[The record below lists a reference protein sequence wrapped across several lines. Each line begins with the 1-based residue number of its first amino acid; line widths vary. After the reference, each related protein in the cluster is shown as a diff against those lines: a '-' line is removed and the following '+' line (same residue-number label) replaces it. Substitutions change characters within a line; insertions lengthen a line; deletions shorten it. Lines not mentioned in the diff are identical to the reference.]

1 MGCTQWRMDIIID
14 FADPSVCLQGT
25 NGSQLWDTAF
35 AVQAFIEVIFN
46 NAWEVWERRGEQ
58 VMG

>member
-1 MGCTQWRMDIIID
+1 MDLLLHY

-35 AVQAFIEVIFN
+35 AVQAFIEVIIIMS
-46 NAWEVWERRGEQ
+46 ERFGRTSDGRNCS
-58 VMG
+58 VKD